1 MNVAIIGTG
10 YVGLVSG
17 AGFAEFGH
25 RVVCV
30 DKDESKIMCV
40 HNGDLPIYEPGLEE
54 IVKRNRQAGRLQ
66 FTTSLE
72 EAIPGSQV
80 VFIAVGTPESR
91 RGDGY
96 ADLTYVYE
104 AAREIASFLGN
115 YTVIVVKS
123 TVPVGTARQVARIV
137 REVNPGAEFD
147 VASNPEFLREG
158 DAVFDFLN
166 PDRVVIGVESEKARR
181 ILLDL
186 YRPLQ
191 KKEIPILVTGVE
203 TAELIKYAS
212 NAFLAT
218 KISFINEIAN
228 LCEEVGA
235 DVQDVARGMGL
246 DQRIGLKFLQ
256 PGPGYGGS
264 CFPKDTKALLR
275 IAQESG
281 VACRIVEA
289 VVEVNA
295 AQRARMV
302 RKIRQALGGSEAGKV
317 VAVLGLTFKPDTDDM
332 REAPSLT
339 IIPALVERGALVR
352 AHDPQGMKEARRLL
366 PSEVLFCDDPYEACS
381 EADAVVLM
389 TEWNEYKNI
398 DLSRLKRLVRKPVFV
413 DLRNVFSPGDME
425 KAGFDYFSV
434 GRKPVYGFSSPAC
447 S

>member
-1 MNVAIIGTG
+1 MAIIGTG

-25 RVVCV
+25 QVACV
-30 DKDESKIMCV
+30 DKDDEKIAIV
-40 HNGDLPIYEPGLEE
+40 RNGDLHIYEPGLEE
-54 IVKRNRQAGRLQ
+54 IVRRNRHVGRLS
-66 FTTSLE
+66 FTTSLS
-72 EAIPGSQV
+72 EAVPDAQV

-96 ADLTYVYE
+96 ADLTYVYDV
-104 AAREIASFLGN
+104 ARRIAPLILH
-115 YTVIVVKS
+115 YTVVVVKS
-123 TVPVGTARQVARIV
+123 TVPVGTTRQVERIV
-137 REVNPGAEFD
+137 RDTNPQAEFD

-166 PDRVVIGVESEKARR
+166 PDRIVIGVESENARK

-191 KKEIPILVTGVE
+191 NKKTSFVVTGIE
-203 TAELIKYAS
+203 TAELTKYAS

-218 KISFINEIAN
+218 KLSFINEVAT

-235 DVQDVARGMGL
+235 DVQEVARGMGL

-275 IAQESG
+275 IAQENG
-281 VACRIVEA
+281 VAFRIVET

-295 AQRARMV
+295 AQKARMV
-302 RKIRQALGGSEAGKV
+302 RKIRNALGCSEVGKIV
-317 VAVLGLTFKPDTDDM
+317 GVLGLTFKPDTDDM

-339 IIPALVERGALVR
+339 IIPALAERGALIRV
-352 AHDPQGMKEARRLL
+352 HDPQGMGEARKLL
-366 PSEVLFCDDPYEACS
+366 PQAVRFCKDPYEVCS
-381 EADAVVLM
+381 GADAVVLM

-398 DLSRLKRLVRKPVFV
+398 DLSKVKSIMKKPVFV
-413 DLRNVFSPGDME
+413 DLRNVFHPGEMQ
-425 KAGFDYFSV
+425 KAGFDYFSI
-434 GRKPVYGFSSPAC
+434 GRRPVFGFSSPGRG
-447 S
+447 